1 MSTQK
6 LLRKFEKIYNKTYN
20 NIRKYIICKCY
31 NLNDVDDIIQE
42 TYMELYKKLK
52 EKKEIINYQSYLIT
66 IAKNKIIN
74 YFDANKKINTIS
86 IFQESNDKEFTID
99 LNARHRY
106 RIRIYTER

>member
-6 LLRKFEKIYNKTYN
+6 ALRKFEKIYNNTYN
-20 NIRKYIICKCY
+20 NVRKYIICKCY

-52 EKKEIINYQSYLIT
+52 EKKEISNYQSYLIT

-74 YFDANKKINTIS
+74 YFDAKQKISTVS
-86 IFQESNDKEFTID
+86 ILQESDEKNFTID
-99 LNARHRY
+99 LYFRYRY
-106 RIRIYTER
+106 RI